1 MKHKIARAALV
12 RGACVTLAAALAGGC
27 AGTAQ
32 QNAQQAAAVGSG
44 SSYTCYPT
52 QSDGQVTAG
61 KGANGCYF
69 VLHDPATKQPLPNTH
84 YAFALYTSA
93 AQDNKELEVEGTT
106 DAQGRTAYVRSA
118 APIDAARMVLVR
130 TIGDGPMGRIP
141 VLVRPTDGKRV
152 PFAKY
157 KVIGCNGPYEGTTDE
172 TGRGVM
178 YRCKT
183 QSKIDVSFYSS
194 RP

>member
-1 MKHKIARAALV
+1 MKIRIDRAALA
-12 RGACVTLAAALAGGC
+12 RGACVALVAALTGGC
-27 AGTAQ
+27 ASTGRQAG
-32 QNAQQAAAVGSG
+32 QQAAVDSG
-44 SSYTCYPT
+44 SSYTCNRT
-52 QSDGQVTAG
+52 QADGLVLAG
-61 KGANGCYF
+61 QGANGCYF
-69 VLHDPATKQPLPNTH
+69 VLHDPATKQALPNTR

-93 AQDNKELEVEGTT
+93 AQNNKELEVEGTT

-130 TIGDGPMGRIP
+130 MIGVGPSGRIP
-141 VLVRPTDGKRV
+141 VLVRPTDGQRI
-152 PFAKY
+152 PFAAY
-157 KVIGCNGPYEGTTDE
+157 KVTGCNGPYEGVTDE

-183 QSKIDVSFYSS
+183 PSKIDVSFYQS

>member
-1 MKHKIARAALV
+1 MKIKIDRAALV
-12 RGACVTLAAALAGGC
+12 RGACVALMAALAGGC
-27 AGTAQ
+27 ASTGQ
-32 QNAQQAAAVGSG
+32 QQAQQAAVSSG
-44 SSYTCYPT
+44 SSYTCNPV
-52 QSDGQVTAG
+52 QADGLVTAG
-61 KGANGCYF
+61 TGANGCYF
-69 VLHDPATKQPLPNTH
+69 VLHDPATKQPLPNTR

-93 AQDNKELEVEGTT
+93 AQDNRELEVEGTT

-130 TIGDGPMGRIP
+130 TIGHGPTGRIP
-141 VLVRPTDGKRV
+141 VLVRPQDGKRI
-152 PFAKY
+152 PFATY
-157 KVIGCNGPYEGTTDE
+157 KVTGCNGPYEGVTDE

-183 QSKIDVSFYSS
+183 QSKIDVSFYQS

>member
-1 MKHKIARAALV
+1 MKTGIGRPARL
-12 RGACVTLAAALAGGC
+12 RGACVSLVAALAGGC
-27 AGTAQ
+27 ANTGPR
-32 QNAQQAAAVGSG
+32 NAPTAAAGGG
-44 SSYTCYPT
+44 SSYTCNPT
-52 QSDGQVTAG
+52 QANGQASAG
-61 KGANGCYF
+61 RGANGCYF
-69 VLHDPATKQPLPNTH
+69 VLHDPATRQALPNTR

-93 AQDNKELEVEGTT
+93 AQDSRELEVEGAT
-106 DAQGRTAYVRSA
+106 DAQGRTLYMRSD

-130 TIGDGPMGRIP
+130 TIGDGPTGRIP

-152 PFAKY
+152 PFARY
-157 KVIGCNGPYEGTTDE
+157 KVTGCNGPYEGVTDE

-183 QSKIDVSFYSS
+183 QSRIDVSFYRS

>member
-1 MKHKIARAALV
+1 MTTRIDRAALV
-12 RGACVTLAAALAGGC
+12 RGACVTLVAALAGGC

-32 QNAQQAAAVGSG
+32 QHAQQAAVGNG
-44 SSYTCYPT
+44 SSYTCNPT
-52 QSDGQVTAG
+52 QVDGQATAG

-69 VLHDPATKQPLPNTH
+69 VLHDPATKQALPNTR

-93 AQDNKELEVEGTT
+93 SLDNRELEVEGAT
-106 DAQGRTAYVRSA
+106 DAQGRTIFMRSA
-118 APIDAARMVLVR
+118 APIDPARMILVR
-130 TIGDGPMGRIP
+130 IVGDGPTGRIP
-141 VLVRPTDGKRV
+141 VLVRPTDGKRI
-152 PFAKY
+152 PFAQY
-157 KVIGCNGPYEGTTDE
+157 KVMGCNGPYEGVTDE

-183 QSKIDVSFYSS
+183 QSKIDVSFYQS

>member
-1 MKHKIARAALV
+1 MTIKIDRAALV
-12 RGACVTLAAALAGGC
+12 RGACVALMAALAGGC
-27 AGTAQ
+27 ANTTGQ
-32 QNAQQAAAVGSG
+32 QNAQQAAAGSG
-44 SSYTCYPT
+44 SSYTCNPT
-52 QSDGQVTAG
+52 PADGLVTAG
-61 KGANGCYF
+61 TGINGCYF
-69 VLHDPATKQPLPNTH
+69 VLHDPETKQPLPNTH

-93 AQDNKELEVEGTT
+93 AQDHQELEVEGTT

-130 TIGDGPMGRIP
+130 TIGDGPTGRIP
-141 VLVRPTDGKRV
+141 VLVRPQDGKRV

-157 KVIGCNGPYEGTTDE
+157 KVTGCNGPYEGTTDE

-178 YRCKT
+178 YRCNA
-183 QSKIDVSFYSS
+183 QSKIAVSFYQS

>member
-1 MKHKIARAALV
+1 MKIRIDRAALA
-12 RGACVTLAAALAGGC
+12 RGACVALAGALMGGC
-27 AGTAQ
+27 ASTGQ
-32 QNAQQAAAVGSG
+32 QAGQQAAADTG
-44 SSYTCYPT
+44 SSYTCNRT
-52 QSDGQVTAG
+52 QADGQVSAG
-61 KGANGCYF
+61 AGANGCYF
-69 VLHDPATKQPLPNTH
+69 VLHDPATKQALPNTR

-106 DAQGRTAYVRSA
+106 DEQGRTAYVRSA

-130 TIGDGPMGRIP
+130 MIGHGPTGRIP
-141 VLVRPTDGKRV
+141 VLVRPTDGQRI
-152 PFAKY
+152 PFAAY
-157 KVIGCNGPYEGTTDE
+157 KVTGCNGPYEGVTDE

-183 QSKIDVSFYSS
+183 PSKIDVSFHQS